1 MIGAAQF
8 FPLTI
13 FHITIYGISSSHFR
27 LIYLFTKLIGA
38 APQCIFSRAIFYIL
52 DLWNI
57 IIHHQ
62 NNPISDWFIYQSVHF
77 DRKGFV
83 RIKSMDGFDVLC
95 QRSLFVH
102 WKWTFSK
109 STFTPNWTPI
119 WELATISWRCDLLLS
134 SCFLQGY
141 VNYFGTM
148 NEEIIQL
155 KKSWH
160 LARTD
165 VTKLSY
171 IIVKIRI
178 ICLMRNK
185 PQVWER

>member
-1 MIGAAQF
+1 MHAVFCNWKRIHYIHRMMHILSSDLGSLKMIGAAQF

-27 LIYLFTKLIGA
+27 LILPIYQIDWRSA
-38 APQCIFSRAIFYIL
+38 AVHFFSGHILHIL

-119 WELATISWRCDLLLS
+119 WELATVFWCCHLLLS
-134 SCFLQGY
+134 SGFLQGY
-141 VNYFGTM
+141 ASYFGKMM
-148 NEEIIQL
+148 NEEIIL
-155 KKSWH
+155 
-160 LARTD
+160 L
-165 VTKLSY
+165 
-171 IIVKIRI
+171 
-178 ICLMRNK
+178 
-185 PQVWER
+185 E